1 MQKKRIL
8 ITGGAGFIGSHLVQH
23 LLNQNWEVVV
33 LDNCCVGNKLCP
45 ETLAKIEFVQADIR
59 NYEVVLAASKNCQA
73 IVHFA
78 ALVGVD
84 EVICQPIDTIEI
96 EVVGTQNIGKAARA
110 NNIQKIIY
118 ASSSAVYKNTL
129 NEMSNET
136 DQLHLVNDYA
146 IAKRLNE
153 VYLQSITTETG
164 IPTNSLRFFNIYGM
178 RQDSRMVIPRFFEQ
192 AFNDEPILVFG
203 DGQQTRDF
211 THVNDVISSISR
223 LLVHQS
229 VSGIFN
235 IARGRETTILELAE
249 TIKRVTQSKSKIQL
263 LDFPEKRLDY
273 KVNKRV
279 GNPEKLFKN
288 IGFRPSITLENGLTT
303 YAQKLQA
310 VTIETVKI

>member
-1 MQKKRIL
+1 MNKKRIL
-8 ITGGAGFIGSHLVQH
+8 VTGGAGFIGSHLVQH
-23 LLNQNWEVVV
+23 LLTQNWAVTV

-45 ETLAKIEFVQADIR
+45 NTLAKINFIQADIR
-59 NYEVVLAASKNCQA
+59 DFPTVLTATKNCDA

-84 EVICQPIDTIEI
+84 EVINQPIDTIEI
-96 EVVGTQNIGKAARA
+96 EVIGTQNIGKAARI
-110 NNIQKIIY
+110 NGVKKVIY

-146 IAKRLNE
+146 VAKRLNE
-153 VYLQSITTETG
+153 VYFQSITTETG
-164 IPTNSLRFFNIYGM
+164 MPTCSLRFFNIYGM

-211 THVNDVISSISR
+211 THVADVVSSISR
-223 LLVHQS
+223 LLIHQK

-235 IARGRETTILELAE
+235 IARGHETTILELAQM
-249 TIKRVTQSKSKIQL
+249 IKQVTNSNAKIQL
-263 LDFPEKRLDY
+263 LNFPEKRLDY

-279 GNPEKLFKN
+279 GNPEKLFQH
-288 IGFRPSITLENGLTT
+288 IGFRPSITLKNGLTS
-303 YAQKLQA
+303 YAEKLQKSS
-310 VTIETVKI
+310 IELVKI

>member
-1 MQKKRIL
+1 MNKKRIL
-8 ITGGAGFIGSHLVQH
+8 VTGGAGFIGSHLVQH
-23 LLNQNWEVVV
+23 LLTQNWEVSV
-33 LDNCCVGNKLCP
+33 LDNCCMGNKLCP
-45 ETLAKIEFVQADIR
+45 NTLSKVNFIQADIR
-59 NYEVVLAASKNCQA
+59 DYPAVLAATKNCDA

-84 EVICQPIDTIEI
+84 EVINQPIDTIEI

-110 NNIQKIIY
+110 NGVKKIVY

-129 NEMSNET
+129 NEMSHES

-146 IAKRLNE
+146 VAKRLNE

-164 IPTNSLRFFNIYGM
+164 MPTCSLRFFNIYGM
-178 RQDSRMVIPRFFEQ
+178 RQDSRMVIPRFLEQ

-211 THVNDVISSISR
+211 THVDDVVGSISR
-223 LLVHQS
+223 LLTHHK

-235 IARGRETTILELAE
+235 VARGHETTILELAE
-249 TIKRVTQSKSKIQL
+249 IIKEVTNSNSKIQL

-279 GNPEKLFKN
+279 GNPEKLFQH
-288 IGFRPSITLENGLTT
+288 IGFRPSITLQNGLTK
-303 YAQKLQA
+303 YADKLRKA
-310 VTIETVKI
+310 NIELVKA

>member
-1 MQKKRIL
+1 MHKKRIL
-8 ITGGAGFIGSHLVQH
+8 VTGGAGFIGSHLVQH
-23 LLNQNWEVVV
+23 LLTQNWEVVV
-33 LDNCCVGNKLCP
+33 LDNCCVGNKLSR
-45 ETLAKIEFVQADIR
+45 ETLAKIEFIQADIC

-96 EVVGTQNIGKAARA
+96 EVVGTQNIGKAARV
-110 NNIQKIIY
+110 NNIQKIVY

-164 IPTNSLRFFNIYGM
+164 MPTNSLRFFNVYGM

-211 THVNDVISSISR
+211 THVNDVVSSISR
-223 LLVHQS
+223 LLIHQP

-235 IARGRETTILELAE
+235 IARGRETTVLELAE
-249 TIKRVTQSKSKIQL
+249 TIKRVTQSNSKIQL

-279 GNPEKLFKN
+279 GNPEKLFKS

-303 YAQKLQA
+303 YAQKLRLA
-310 VTIETVKI
+310 TGEMVKI